1 MKGTSAMNIL
11 ETIKA
16 QREKL
21 DAKVNAAIAE
31 RDTFIESIS
40 ETLGS
45 TSGRKATKTKN
56 RKLQLAAKR
65 RWAAKKKAGKNSL

>member
-1 MKGTSAMNIL
+1 MNIL
-11 ETIKA
+11 QTITA

-31 RDTFIESIS
+31 RDEFIESIS
-40 ETLGS
+40 ESLG
-45 TSGRKATKTKN
+45 TIGRKSGKAKN

-65 RWAAKKKAGKNSL
+65 RWAEKKKAGKNSL

>member
-1 MKGTSAMNIL
+1 MNIL

-21 DAKVNAAIAE
+21 DAKVNTAIAE
-31 RDTFIESIS
+31 RDEFIESIS
-40 ETLGS
+40 QTLGS
-45 TSGRKATKTKN
+45 TSGHKPTKTKN

>member
-1 MKGTSAMNIL
+1 MNIL
-11 ETIKA
+11 QTITA

-31 RDTFIESIS
+31 RDEFIESIS
-40 ETLGS
+40 ESLG
-45 TSGRKATKTKN
+45 TTGRKSSKAKN

-65 RWAAKKKAGKNSL
+65 RWAEKKKAGKNSL